1 MLDWGCRTACPAA
14 GLPKIA
20 QKLVGVPKAVGAQN
34 WGAQFRA
41 GACLGC
47 PTRVPSWGLPNPN
60 LGVPKSPNCGCQK
73 LGCLTAQSWVPK
85 TGVPKSGGAQ
95 NLPHPPPR
103 EPVAKAPQQQTQ
115 KKNCRAHLRQSLLS
129 HRRLRNKHKRRIANL
144 PKSLLSQRPSRNKHK
159 RRIATPTSPKACR
172 KGTVE
177 TNTNEEWQFFVRVCF
192 WGFLCVS
199 RLWGGWCGNSSYFSR
214 VISCVVTVV

>member
-1 MLDWGCRTACPAA
+1 MPNCAQLQTCPKLLKNYWGC
-14 GLPKIA
+14 PKLWVL
-20 QKLVGVPKAVGAQN
+20 KTGVPNSGLVLAWGARLACLAGDCPTKGAQN
-34 WGAQFRA
+34 LR
-41 GACLGC
+41 CPKLGC
-47 PTRVPSWGLPNPN
+47 PN
-60 LGVPKSPNCGCQK
+60 LGVPKTPNCGCQK

-85 TGVPKSGGAQ
+85 TGVPKSGGA
-95 NLPHPPPR
+95 
-103 EPVAKAPQQQTQ
+103 PQQQTQ
-115 KKNCRAHLRQSLLS
+115 TKNCRTHLRQ
-129 HRRLRNKHKRRIANL
+129 RLRNKHKRRIANL

-172 KGTVE
+172 KGAVE